1 MVDFL
6 IEPPIRNAGYDFYAN
21 GFCRRYTNFVYVAMR
36 FVNPVNL
43 YDDLVNNYMTFSRN
57 PSAASLAKL
66 RRQLIA
72 MERTASLEVKGP
84 LAQMIM
90 GAEILAEGFD
100 LDWYRSTNETQ
111 FTTMIAVVGRW
122 RQRYADDFHII
133 HDNTSN
139 FLRRREDWEAVTN
152 PTVPEQLHPLGD
164 GTTVQFPLRVI
175 DTVGVD
181 SADNYAIQLC
191 DILAGFSTQYF
202 KQKWSGI
209 TDHPIQLIAEETG
222 LGLLSHSGMMFEQDF
237 PEGDPQH
244 ADGPDAVDLMTNII
258 TGNNKV

>member
-1 MVDFL
+1 MSSLDH
-6 IEPPIRNAGYDFYAN
+6 IPPIIKNGDEPLTFQDKNLNYQLLDFWQWSVSDILSN
-21 GFCRRYTNFVYVAMR
+21 GTRGRLAEFIVATATNIDIKQVRDV
-36 FVNPVNL
+36 
-43 YDDLVNNYMTFSRN
+43 
-57 PSAASLAKL
+57 
-66 RRQLIA
+66 
-72 MERTASLEVKGP
+72 EGP

-90 GAEILAEGFD
+90 GAEILVERFD

-139 FLRRREDWEAVTN
+139 FLRRREDWEAITN

-191 DILAGFSTQYF
+191 DILAGFSTQHF
-202 KQKWSGI
+202 KQKWSGK
-209 TDHPIQLIAEETG
+209 TDHPIQLIAEEIG
-222 LGLLSHSGMMFEQDF
+222 LWQLSHSGMMFEQDF
-237 PEGDPQH
+237 PDGDPQR
-244 ADGPDAVDLMTNII
+244 ADGPDAVDLMTKII
-258 TGNNKV
+258 TGNNNV